1 MKKLTALIAGATLG
15 AILLTGCH
23 SDEKVKPDAL
33 LYHRFALVKANGDEV
48 KVEQDQEVPY
58 IEFNENFNISGKM
71 CNNFSGQA
79 IYKDGKITSDN
90 LVSTK
95 MLCPSDQLNKLD
107 YMIDEMLKR
116 GANVALRNNQL
127 TLKSGND
134 ILIFNLRDVVN

>member
-15 AILLTGCH
+15 AILLSGCH
-23 SDEKVKPDAL
+23 TEEKVKPDDL
-33 LYHRFALVKANGDEV
+33 LYHRFALVQANGNKV
-48 KVEQDQEVPY
+48 NVEQDQEIPY

-79 IYKDGKITSDN
+79 IYKDNKITSDN

-95 MLCPSDQLNKLD
+95 MLCPNDELNKLD
-107 YMIDEMLKR
+107 YMIDEVLKR
-116 GANVALRNNQL
+116 GANVTLKNNQL

-134 ILIFNLRDVVN
+134 TLIFNLRDVVN